1 MGQPCLILLR
11 PAPSA
16 VLVRDRG
23 AVARVFPAV
32 LEASEHAPCRA
43 PPWAR
48 ARRRRR
54 GLALIGALVGRWPG
68 RIVNSEWRVGR
79 GIRKQRVA
87 PLATRYSPFA
97 VLPFWRSPCPRR
109 SDRLSVVSPPFTDF
123 PA

>member
-43 PPWAR
+43 PPRAR
-48 ARRRRR
+48 ARRGRR
-54 GLALIGALVGRWPG
+54 GLALIGA
-68 RIVNSEWRVGR
+68 
-79 GIRKQRVA
+79 RVA
-87 PLATRYSPFA
+87 TLREQADGEWSIANRGQDTGAIGHGATRHASSATP
-97 VLPFWRSPCPRR
+97 S
-109 SDRLSVVSPPFTDF
+109 RLLAPG
-123 PA
+123 

>member
-23 AVARVFPAV
+23 AVARVFPGV
-32 LEASEHAPCRA
+32 LEASVHAPARA
-43 PPWAR
+43 PPRAR
-48 ARRRRR
+48 ARRGRR
-54 GLALIGALVGRWPG
+54 GLALIGA
-68 RIVNSEWRVGR
+68 
-79 GIRKQRVA
+79 RVA
-87 PLATRYSPFA
+87 TLREQADGESRTAGRRRGNWPWCDSPRVLCHSLAA
-97 VLPFWRSPCPRR
+97 PCPRR

>member
-1 MGQPCLILLR
+1 MKLSPRTFRMAPGSMSPRSGASRLPRRSFQEANNLLVEALFMGQPCLILLR

-48 ARRRRR
+48 ARRRGRGVGLSWGRR
-54 GLALIGALVGRWPG
+54 GR
-68 RIVNSEWRVGR
+68 GR
-79 GIRKQRVA
+79 GAGVA
-87 PLATRYSPFA
+87 G
-97 VLPFWRSPCPRR
+97 
-109 SDRLSVVSPPFTDF
+109 
-123 PA
+123 